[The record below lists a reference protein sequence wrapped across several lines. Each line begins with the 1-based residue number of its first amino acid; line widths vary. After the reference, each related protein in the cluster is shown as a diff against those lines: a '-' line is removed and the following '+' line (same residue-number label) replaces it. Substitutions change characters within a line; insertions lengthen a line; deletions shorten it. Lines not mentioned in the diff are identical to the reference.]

1 MNIGTV
7 QSRGQVTLP
16 KEVREAANI
25 EPGDRVTFRV
35 VGPSKIEI
43 TSFKV
48 KPLEYFWE
56 RYSIDEPYDEDAIR
70 EDAEDEAAK
79 WVFSG

>member
-16 KEVREAANI
+16 KEIREAACI

-35 VGPSKIEI
+35 VGPSKVEM
-43 TSFKV
+43 TSIKV

-56 RYSIDEPYDEDAIR
+56 RFSVDEPYDEEKVLR
-70 EDAEDEAAK
+70 EAEDEAARSI
-79 WVFSG
+79 FGE